1 MAIARALVGAPS
13 IVLADEP
20 TANLDLKTG
29 EDILKLMKELNRK
42 HRTTFVFSTHD
53 PKIMKLADRI
63 LELRDGEI
71 AGKQCT

>member
-1 MAIARALVGAPS
+1 
-13 IVLADEP
+13 
-20 TANLDLKTG
+20 
-29 EDILKLMKELNRK
+29 MKELNRK

-63 LELRDGEI
+63 VELRDGEI